1 MRLEDGFDTMGEL
14 KRILFLTS
22 NEGKLREARHAL
34 EPRGYE
40 IVSFVGGTNNVE
52 LVEIQ
57 AKDLLA
63 VAQSKIDQVESY
75 LVNTEKIEGVMVEDA
90 GFFIDGYPGFPGVYS
105 AHILESLGLEGILR
119 LMHGRKNRG
128 AEFRAAIVLQIESE
142 KIVAQGSC
150 RGHISEV
157 IRGSEG
163 FGYDPLFIP
172 EDGDG
177 RTFAE
182 MTLDEKRV
190 LSHRGNAMERLVTL
204 LENRG

>member
-1 MRLEDGFDTMGEL
+1 MGEM

-22 NEGKLREARHAL
+22 NEGKLREAKHAL
-34 EPRGYE
+34 GPKGYE
-40 IVSFVGGTNNVE
+40 IVSFIGGTNNVQ

-57 AKDLLA
+57 AKDLVT
-63 VAQSKIDQVESY
+63 VAHSKIEQAESY
-75 LVNTEKIEGVMVEDA
+75 LVNTHQIDGVMVEDA
-90 GFFIDGYPGFPGVYS
+90 GFFIDEYPGFPGVYS

-119 LMHGRKNRG
+119 LMHGCKNRG
-128 AEFRAAIVLQIESE
+128 AEFRATIVLQIESE
-142 KIVAQGSC
+142 KIVAQGRC
-150 RGHISEV
+150 RGHISEE

-172 EDGDG
+172 DDGDG

-182 MTLDEKRV
+182 MTLDEKKV

-204 LENRG
+204 LEDRD